1 MDTTRL
7 AVYSGVMHL
16 CPDEI
21 VPVVT
26 FLGAIK
32 LAMYLYYA
40 RVKAFVVAWL
50 RRIKVLPPP
59 PCCGSCEGTA
69 TPGGEL
75 SGEDVQVEQDVS

>member
-1 MDTTRL
+1 MDPTPL

-21 VPVVT
+21 VPVIT

-32 LAMYLYYA
+32 LAAYLYYA

-50 RRIKVLPPP
+50 RQIKVLPPP
-59 PCCGSCEGTA
+59 PCCESCEDTA
-69 TPGGEL
+69 TPDSAL
-75 SGEDVQVEQDVS
+75 SGKDVQVGQDVS